1 MSASVFKAGYL
12 PGLND
17 AEVTWHRLS
26 IGTGTSTGTTM
37 PTNTDI
43 SLGAQQAPWQVDVP
57 QLTIAQMTALA
68 QRVKEASRTHL
79 KTMPVSDIVRVLDR
93 ATARLLDPKDVYRQQ
108 LERLLPQATGFDAE
122 MVRLNLNAYLQ
133 TFRGLQ
139 LHRFVTEDFANPKV
153 LDEFQPRT
161 QGGWTRALGPELLVH
176 VWAGNVPALP
186 MWSFVSGLLVKA
198 GSIGK
203 VASAEPVFATLFA
216 RLLAEVEPR
225 WAECFAVVW
234 WPSSAAGHDKNTP
247 LRQAQSNAK
256 NIRLS
261 AEEFASDQTTFTLA
275 DVVLAYGG
283 NEALQAM
290 QAHVPV
296 TTRFLPHGHKLSF
309 GMVSAAAL
317 SVHKA
322 PSVARQAALDVARY
336 DQQGCYSPHVFYVQ
350 RGAAV
355 SPQEFAQQLA
365 NALVALQHK
374 LPRRVLS
381 LEEAAQVGAWREAH
395 EFASLQDD
403 AQHGSE
409 NSNTSLSDT
418 PLNDSAQHTPLHS
431 VLGSGTGDS
440 ASTVVYSDRALP
452 LTAGPLNRQ
461 VLVVAVDSLDD
472 VVPLIAPQRD
482 YLQTA
487 GLAAAPEELL
497 HLGNRLGQAGVT
509 RICALGAMTSPEA
522 GWHHDGR
529 FSLLDLVRMVDI
541 EASTEREAE
550 RFTSYEV

>member
-1 MSASVFKAGYL
+1 MSSPVFKAGYL

-17 AEVTWHRLS
+17 AEVTWHRLNL
-26 IGTGTSTGTTM
+26 GT
-37 PTNTDI
+37 P
-43 SLGAQQAPWQVDVP
+43 QAPFQVDVP
-57 QLTIAQMTALA
+57 QLNSAQMTALA
-68 QRVKEASRTHL
+68 QRVQDASRSHL
-79 KTMPVSDIVRVLDR
+79 KTMTVSDIVRVIDTV
-93 ATARLLDPKDVYRQQ
+93 TARLLDRHDSYRQQ

-122 MVRLNLNAYLQ
+122 MVRLNLNTYLQ

-139 LHRFVTEDFANPKV
+139 LQRFVAEDFANPKV

-161 QGGWTRALGPELLVH
+161 QGGWTRTLGPELLVH

-216 RLLAEVEPR
+216 QLLAEVEPR
-225 WAECFAVVW
+225 WADCFAVVW
-234 WPSSAAGHDKNTP
+234 WPSGNADP
-247 LRQAQSNAK
+247 LSTERTA
-256 NIRLS
+256 
-261 AEEFASDQTTFTLA
+261 FALA

-290 QAHVPV
+290 QARVPV

-309 GMVSAAAL
+309 GIVSTAAL
-317 SVHKA
+317 SVHKG
-322 PSVARQAALDVARY
+322 PGVARQAALDVVRY

-350 RGAAV
+350 RGGAL
-355 SPQEFAQQLA
+355 SPQDFAHHLA
-365 NALVALQHK
+365 NELAALQHK

-395 EFASLQDD
+395 EFAALN
-403 AQHGSE
+403 AAEPG
-409 NSNTSLSDT
+409 NTSLT
-418 PLNDSAQHTPLHS
+418 
-431 VLGSGTGDS
+431 VLGHAD
-440 ASTVVYSDRALP
+440 ALSTVVFSDRPLP
-452 LTAGPLNRQ
+452 LSAGPLNRN
-461 VLVVAVDSLDD
+461 VLVVAVDTLDE
-472 VVPLIAPQRD
+472 VMPLIAPQRD
-482 YLQTA
+482 YLQTV
-487 GLAAAPEELL
+487 GLAVAPEALL
-497 HLGNRLGQAGVT
+497 PLGQALGQAGVT
-509 RICALGAMTSPEA
+509 RICALGAMTAPEA

-541 EASTEREAE
+541 EASTEHAAE

>member
-1 MSASVFKAGYL
+1 MNAPVFKAGYL
-12 PGLND
+12 PGLED

-26 IGTGTSTGTTM
+26 LGT
-37 PTNTDI
+37 
-43 SLGAQQAPWQVDVP
+43 AQSPLWVDLP
-57 QLTIAQMTALA
+57 QLTPIQMNALA
-68 QRVKEASRTHL
+68 QRVQQASRLHL
-79 KTMPVSDIVRVLDR
+79 KTMPVSDIVHMLDQ
-93 ATARLLDPKDVYRQQ
+93 ATARLLDRQDPYRQQ

-133 TFRGLQ
+133 TFRALQ
-139 LHRFVTEDFANPKV
+139 LQRFVAEDFANPKV

-161 QGGWTRALGPELLVH
+161 QGGWTRAFGPELLVH

-203 VASAEPVFATLFA
+203 ISSAEPVFATLFA
-216 RLLAEVEPR
+216 QLLAEVAPR
-225 WAECFAVVW
+225 WADCFAVVW
-234 WPSSAAGHDKNTP
+234 WPSGAAHERT
-247 LRQAQSNAK
+247 A
-256 NIRLS
+256 
-261 AEEFASDQTTFTLA
+261 FALA
-275 DVVLAYGG
+275 DVVLAYGS

-296 TTRFLPHGHKLSF
+296 TSRFLPHGHKLSF

-322 PSVARQAALDVARY
+322 PGLARQAALDVARY

-350 RGAAV
+350 RGAPV
-355 SPQEFAQQLA
+355 SPQDFAQHLA
-365 NALVALQHK
+365 NALVGLQHK
-374 LPRRVLS
+374 LPRRLLS

-395 EFASLQDD
+395 ELASLNDD
-403 AQHGSE
+403 STE
-409 NSNTSLSDT
+409 L
-418 PLNDSAQHTPLHS
+418 
-431 VLGSGTGDS
+431 SGTGHS
-440 ASTVVYSDRALP
+440 TSTVVYSDHPLP
-452 LTAGPLNRQ
+452 LTAGPLNRH
-461 VLVVAVDSLDD
+461 VLVVAVDTLDE
-472 VVPLIAPQRD
+472 VLPLIAPQRD
-482 YLQTA
+482 YLQTV

-497 HLGNRLGQAGVT
+497 HLGSSLGQAGVT